1 VAVIALTGVLREQ
14 NRNMENR
21 PHLHD
26 DIGRVDDAPDG
37 VSKVGYRGP
46 TATLRSKAAYEDH
59 SRDDSMPKERSDAEL
74 NRQVSLPLSLEPPPA
89 IRRPPKIKSDSFGFD
104 NLSLFSWNRTE
115 QKDVPAC
122 SRSTHRSYTHDATL
136 RFFGFNL
143 STNLTYKSSD
153 GGIDTAVE
161 SVRLVSTYFR
171 TYRPKIYVRF

>member
-14 NRNMENR
+14 NRNMESR

-26 DIGRVDDAPDG
+26 YIGRIDDAPDG
-37 VSKVGYRGP
+37 APKAGYRVP
-46 TATLRSKAAYEDH
+46 TATLQSKAACDDH
-59 SRDDSMPKERSDAEL
+59 SRDDPVPKERSDAEL

-89 IRRPPKIKSDSFGFD
+89 IRRPPEIKSDSFGFY

-122 SRSTHRSYTHDATL
+122 SRSTNRSYTHDATF
-136 RFFGFNL
+136 RFFGFNM
-143 STNLTYKSSD
+143 STSFTYKMTD

-161 SVRLVSTYFR
+161 SVRLVSTYCR
-171 TYRPKIYVRF
+171 TYRPKIYVRL